1 MSKPFKIKSNDFIFA
16 SGLHALYL
24 PILRNCY
31 SLSVY
36 LDIDE
41 DLRRYLKLKRDV
53 EVRGHTRERVLG
65 SFERREPDSAKF
77 IRPQAAHAD
86 LLFSLK
92 PIHPRMLTETSDRHP
107 LRLKLVAR
115 SRLGLSE
122 TSLARAL
129 IGVCGLHVDM
139 VTSADGAEIVLT
151 IEGET
156 TGRTSSWRHR

>member
-1 MSKPFKIKSNDFIFA
+1 MWQVMTHLNPRANDLEAFANDLVALSDGKPIQSRHYDHQTGRMSKPFKIKSNDFIFA

-86 LLFSLK
+86 LLFSLADT
-92 PIHPRMLTETSDRHP
+92 PAHADRDIGQ
-107 LRLKLVAR
+107 A
-115 SRLGLSE
+115 
-122 TSLARAL
+122 SLALEARGTL
-129 IGVCGLHVDM
+129 Q
-139 VTSADGAEIVLT
+139 TRFE
-151 IEGET
+151 
-156 TGRTSSWRHR
+156 

>member
-1 MSKPFKIKSNDFIFA
+1 MWQVMTHLNPRANDLEAFANDLVALSDGKPIQSRHYDHQTGRMSKPFKIKSNDFIFA

-53 EVRGHTRERVLG
+53 EVHGHTRERVLG

-115 SRLGLSE
+115 PDS
-122 TSLARAL
+122 
-129 IGVCGLHVDM
+129 V
-139 VTSADGAEIVLT
+139 
-151 IEGET
+151 
-156 TGRTSSWRHR
+156 